1 VLVFLLDSTMP
12 CAGSSLTFDVLQQMD
27 LLSSVKFCPSGQLTM
42 PGSSMPAYYLILG
55 GGSLTIVTSLVTAFG
70 GALNS
75 YYSRFFPFFGYVS
88 QLEVFVL
95 TLLPGLAVLYLG
107 QRFLKKP
114 EKQLQTCLAV
124 VALSVIS
131 LFVIVGSAASLYLGV
146 FFSGPPISFTG
157 GIIGAFLN
165 RAGDPATTQPNPPA

>member
-1 VLVFLLDSTMP
+1 MSSTP
-12 CAGSSLTFDVLQQMD
+12 
-27 LLSSVKFCPSGQLTM
+27 P
-42 PGSSMPAYYLILG
+42 YYLIMT

-75 YYSRFFPFFGYVS
+75 YYSRFFPFFGYVN

-95 TLLPGLAVLYLG
+95 TMLPGLAVLYLG

-114 EKQLQTCLAV
+114 EKRLQTGLAV
-124 VALSVIS
+124 VALSVVS

-157 GIIGAFLN
+157 GMVGAFLD
-165 RAGDPATTQPNPPA
+165 RASGSSPSQPSPPA